1 MEIINN
7 KEYRL
12 RQAILNGSSKK
23 LQQYFKDKEQLDGKL
38 INAYENTYKFMN
50 FNLTIKLEQI
60 KDIHNVVKN
69 LLETANFTVD
79 SNIPLAEVINDLNRT
94 SVCLNYCYNADKFIL
109 TFKNEE
115 LEKIE
120 NIEPDETFKDFIEDI
135 TQGKLTAF
143 LKSCLYKYNV
153 EDKKEF

>member
-7 KEYRL
+7 KEDRL
-12 RQAILNGSSKK
+12 RQAILNGSSKR
-23 LQQYFKDKEQLDGKL
+23 LQDYFKQKNDLENNL
-38 INAYENTYKFMN
+38 INCYENTYKFMD
-50 FNLTIKLEQI
+50 FKLTIKLEQI
-60 KDIHNVVKN
+60 KDIHNVVEN

-79 SNIPLAEVINDLNRT
+79 SKIPLAEIINDLNRT
-94 SVCLNYCYNADKFIL
+94 SVCLSYFYETDKFIL

-115 LEKIE
+115 LAKIE
-120 NIEPDETFKDFIEDI
+120 DIELDETFKDFIEDI
-135 TQGKLTAF
+135 TQAKLMAF

>member
-79 SNIPLAEVINDLNRT
+79 SKIPLAEIINDLNRT
-94 SVCLNYCYNADKFIL
+94 SVCLSYFYETDKFIL

-115 LEKIE
+115 LAKIE
-120 NIEPDETFKDFIEDI
+120 DIELDETFKDFIEDI
-135 TQGKLTAF
+135 TQGKLTSF

>member
-38 INAYENTYKFMN
+38 ISAYENTYKFMN

-60 KDIHNVVKN
+60 KDIHNVVEN

-79 SNIPLAEVINDLNRT
+79 GNIPLAEVINDLNRT
-94 SVCLNYCYNADKFIL
+94 SVCLNYFYKTDKFIL

-120 NIEPDETFKDFIEDI
+120 DIELDETFKDFIKDI
-135 TQGKLTAF
+135 TKGKLTAF